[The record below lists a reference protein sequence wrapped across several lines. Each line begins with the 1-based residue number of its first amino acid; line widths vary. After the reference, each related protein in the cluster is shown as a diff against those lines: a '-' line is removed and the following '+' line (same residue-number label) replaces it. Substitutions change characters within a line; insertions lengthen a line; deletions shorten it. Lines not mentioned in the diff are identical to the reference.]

1 MFKTFFMCHNE
12 TMKERDSKME
22 QQTIGKRIVQRRKEK
37 GYTQE
42 QLAEF
47 CGVSAQEVSKWENDV
62 SCPDISILPHLAEV
76 LGVTTDEL
84 LGVKPIEPKVVIVD
98 AQKGKKEG
106 DGNFSVSWDGG
117 KNVKKDGI
125 WFAVLVIV
133 LGLAFLIQRLGFL
146 SFGIWGI
153 VWPAVLIGFGVSW
166 MIKRFS
172 FFSLAVAGLGLYF
185 LLYNLGEITFVL
197 TWSVIWP
204 SLLVLLGL
212 TILYEALI
220 PHKQKWCGVNFSG
233 DKNKR
238 SEYGENNGYIHYDCS
253 FSDENRRYAA
263 EEFSGGDIDLSFG
276 KSELD
281 LTSVRRVSQNAK
293 LDVDVSFGTFDLIV
307 PKTIRL
313 YVKSDKSFGS
323 IQMNGEADAEATES
337 LVLDGDVSFGTLNIY
352 YR

>member
-1 MFKTFFMCHNE
+1 
-12 TMKERDSKME
+12 ME
-22 QQTIGKRIVQRRKEK
+22 QQSMGKRIMQLRKEK

-42 QLAEF
+42 QLAEL
-47 CGVSAQEVSKWENDV
+47 CGVSAQAVSKWENDV
-62 SCPDISILPHLAEV
+62 SCPDISILPQLSEV

-98 AQKGKKEG
+98 SQKSKKEG
-106 DGNFSVSWDGG
+106 DGNFSVSWDGA

-133 LGLAFLIQRLGFL
+133 LGAAFLIQRVGGL

-153 VWPAVLIGFGVSW
+153 VWPAVMIGFGISW

-172 FFSLAVAGLGLYF
+172 IFSLAVAVLGLYF
-185 LLYNLGEITFVL
+185 LLFNLGTITFVL

-212 TILYEALI
+212 TILYEALV
-220 PHKQKWCGVNFSG
+220 PHKNKWCGINFNG
-233 DKNKR
+233 EKNKR
-238 SEYGENNGYIHYDCS
+238 SEYGEENGFVRYDS
-253 FSDENRRYAA
+253 AFSEENRRFAA
-263 EEFSGGDIDLSFG
+263 EYFAGGDIDLSFG

-281 LTSVRRVSQNAK
+281 LSSVRRVAPNAK
-293 LDVDVSFGTFDLIV
+293 LEVDVSFGTFELIV
-307 PKTIRL
+307 PKTMRL

-323 IQMNGEADAEATES
+323 IQMNGEPNADATEM
-337 LVLDGDVSFGTLNIY
+337 LVVDGDVSFGTLNIH

>member
-1 MFKTFFMCHNE
+1 
-12 TMKERDSKME
+12 ME
-22 QQTIGKRIVQRRKEK
+22 QQTMGKRIVQLRKEK

-42 QLAEF
+42 QLAEL
-47 CGVSAQEVSKWENDV
+47 CGVSAQAVSKWENDV
-62 SCPDISILPHLAEV
+62 SCPDISILPQLADV
-76 LGVTTDEL
+76 LGVSTDEL

-98 AQKGKKEG
+98 SQKNNKEADGK
-106 DGNFSVSWDGG
+106 FSVSWDGG
-117 KNVKKDGI
+117 KDAKKDGI
-125 WFAVLVIV
+125 WFAILVIV
-133 LGLAFLIQRLGFL
+133 LGAAFLIQRVGNL

-153 VWPAVLIGFGVSW
+153 VWPAVIIGLGVSW

-185 LLYNLGEITFVL
+185 LLFNLGTITFVL

-220 PHKQKWCGVNFSG
+220 PHKNKWCGVNFSG

-238 SEYGENNGYIHYDCS
+238 SEYGENNGYVRYDSS
-253 FSDENRRYAA
+253 FSDENRRFAA

-281 LTSVRRVSQNAK
+281 LSNVLRFTPNAK

-307 PKTIRL
+307 PKTVRL

-323 IQMNGEADAEATES
+323 IQMNGEPNSDAQQS
-337 LVLDGDVSFGTLNIY
+337 LAVDGDVSFGAMNIY